1 MRNISESLTTIN
13 IKDLLSDKEINDL
26 IKYSQFK
33 FCKEKNYILEKDEL
47 CYKLISLVIEKFKEM
62 KENSLVKCLLW
73 MQKQLQIF
81 LHIRPD
87 TYNYKNLEKMKK
99 NEPSLKM
106 KLGWIEQYSILNQEE
121 DLYKVVKGNLNQ
133 KQL

>member
-33 FCKEKNYILEKDEL
+33 FCKEKNYILEKNEL

-62 KENSLVKCLLW
+62 KENSLVKCLL
-73 MQKQLQIF
+73 I
-81 LHIRPD
+81 D
-87 TYNYKNLEKMKK
+87 Y
-99 NEPSLKM
+99 
-106 KLGWIEQYSILNQEE
+106 YSFQPL
-121 DLYKVVKGNLNQ
+121 NLNHPH
-133 KQL
+133 LLNHRNLVMFLVF